1 MSRVSITS
9 GEQSPAGAPAAFGK
23 RILAL
28 ADRLAAWSETQ
39 DGLTCTFLSPAHRTV
54 ASEIAALIAAAGL
67 DVAIDAAANVVGR
80 YKSRNPLA
88 KTVIVASHYDT
99 VRDAG
104 KYDGRLGILVGLVV
118 AEHLAQK
125 KISLPFDLELIAFS
139 EEEGVRFST
148 SYIGSSAVA
157 GRFDPTL
164 LERRDS
170 EDISLAEALRAAGH
184 DPKAIT
190 SLARRRDELA
200 GYLEV
205 HIEQGPVL
213 LTEKLPVGVVTEI
226 AGNSRYLVTVEGE
239 AGHAGTVPMGLR
251 HDAAAAAAEIILM
264 VERYCKQPGLLG
276 TVGRLTVPNGA
287 INLIPGRCEL
297 SLDIRSGKDASRKG
311 AIGDILANIARIA
324 AVRGVKA
331 TTTEVLDEAAVP
343 CSMRLQE
350 AFAASIARA
359 GLAVRRLPSGAGHD
373 AVVFSGITDI
383 GMLFVRCGN
392 GGVSHSPRETVTV
405 DDADIAARIL
415 LDVLVGLNPV

>member
-1 MSRVSITS
+1 MSRVSIAS

-54 ASEIAALIAAAGL
+54 ASEIAALMAAAGL

-80 YKSRNPLA
+80 CKSRNPLA
-88 KTVIVASHYDT
+88 KAVIVASHYDT

-170 EDISLAEALRAAGH
+170 ENISLAEALRAAGH
-184 DPKAIT
+184 DAKAIT

-239 AGHAGTVPMGLR
+239 AGHAGTVPMALR

-297 SLDIRSGKDASRKG
+297 SLDIRSGKDASRKA

-324 AVRGVKA
+324 AARGVKA

-343 CSMRLQE
+343 CSTRLQE

-373 AVVFSGITDI
+373 AIMFSGITDI

>member
-1 MSRVSITS
+1 MSRVSIAS

-125 KISLPFDLELIAFS
+125 QISLPFDLELIAFS

-213 LTEKLPVGVVTEI
+213 LTEKLSVGVVTEI

-264 VERYCKQPGLLG
+264 VERYCKQPELWAPLADLQFPTARSISFRVAANCRSTSG
-276 TVGRLTVPNGA
+276 
-287 INLIPGRCEL
+287 PGRTRAARRL
-297 SLDIRSGKDASRKG
+297 SVIFSQILRALRPPAASRQPPPRFLMRRRC
-311 AIGDILANIARIA
+311 LAPRGCKRRSPPQSRARVLPCAGCRA
-324 AVRGVKA
+324 APGMM
-331 TTTEVLDEAAVP
+331 P
-343 CSMRLQE
+343 SCS
-350 AFAASIARA
+350 
-359 GLAVRRLPSGAGHD
+359 
-373 AVVFSGITDI
+373 
-383 GMLFVRCGN
+383 
-392 GGVSHSPRETVTV
+392 
-405 DDADIAARIL
+405 
-415 LDVLVGLNPV
+415 PV